1 MSSPRIE
8 RKLAAI
14 MFTDIVGFTKIMGDD
29 ETTALSILENQQ
41 SLVNPI
47 IKEHKGTIIKKMGD
61 GLLIEFPSTVEAVEC
76 ATQMQNSIKTYN
88 SSDGNLEFHIRI
100 GIHLGD
106 VVILGDDILG
116 DGVNIASRIEPLA
129 SPDGI
134 CITDAVYQSV
144 KSKLKLDAKRID
156 EVDLKHIDDKYT
168 IYKLPKHSDEIV
180 DSEDDNEIHFTK
192 IQINSIEN
200 ETNILKAYL
209 KYLLVIIGIF
219 SFTIIVTEFI
229 IFFIILDDGN
239 ILLELS
245 KLANK
250 IPNYFTDHY
259 GYESNKMYFILSVL
273 SLLISPLV
281 FSKWKYKLQFKDI
294 RNVSPLLDTL
304 ILNYGYEL
312 VSQTNNRIEYLHLPR
327 WLFFI
332 NPLVKSKYY
341 PNILRKLGVLR
352 VDYDGNTIRIE
363 GMNYHLQSLRWK
375 LKKHYFAEPLDE

>member
-134 CITDAVYQSV
+134 CITDAVYKSV

-156 EVDLKHIDDKYT
+156 EVELKHIDDKYT
-168 IYKLPKHSDEIV
+168 IYKLPNIDHENDVIDN
-180 DSEDDNEIHFTK
+180 DSSFLKDK
-192 IQINSIEN
+192 IQINNIEKM
-200 ETNILKAYL
+200 TDFRYL
-209 KYLLVIIGIF
+209 IF
-219 SFTIIVTEFI
+219 SAFKLSIVKYI
-229 IFFIILDDGN
+229 ML
-239 ILLELS
+239 
-245 KLANK
+245 
-250 IPNYFTDHY
+250 P
-259 GYESNKMYFILSVL
+259 
-273 SLLISPLV
+273 LLIFTFFEDSIKVYSNYSHLLAIKSSIAFAIYFLLFFPLTLGRIRYKISFIDIRKV
-281 FSKWKYKLQFKDI
+281 IPTLDNIIINDWFNGKYKRVKNKNNQIQYINRGLPVFNKFLEKINCVPTLDI
-294 RNVSPLLDTL
+294 KV
-304 ILNYGYEL
+304 
-312 VSQTNNRIEYLHLPR
+312 
-327 WLFFI
+327 
-332 NPLVKSKYY
+332 
-341 PNILRKLGVLR
+341 
-352 VDYDGNTIRIE
+352 DGNTLEIE
-363 GMNYHLQSLRWK
+363 GLFFKTISTIRNIKKVSLIK
-375 LKKHYFAEPLDE
+375 